1 MSIPGDPHE
10 RDVRT
15 AESRFITLFEQAPIG
30 VSIEDMG
37 GRYLRTNPELQKMLG
52 YSEAELDGL
61 SRFELTP
68 VEGLALYLPQIAEM
82 MGGMRERVDVVLQQ
96 RCKAG
101 NSIWTRLCAA
111 PLTLEAEETGEAQII
126 CMAMDVTPL
135 VEARDSLARRQQ
147 AIAEAQDGI
156 AICDERAC
164 FTFTNRAFADLFGGG
179 PAIALVGR
187 SWYDLYG
194 DLADDVRLMVVRG
207 VAKGGTWQGELEPV
221 LDGQKRVHELSVTG
235 MPDGGLVIVAR
246 DVTER
251 RRVEEERARLREQIL
266 QTQKLDAVGRM
277 ASGVAHDFNN
287 LIAAINNYS
296 EMVLEDLPP
305 DHPSRNY
312 VERIRLAGR
321 KGQGLVR
328 QILGLSRQQPGERTP
343 VAIADLMSD
352 AVATA
357 EASLGDGVR
366 FEQQGP
372 EAGAVVL
379 GSALQLEQVVV
390 NLLVNA
396 VHASEK
402 TRADGAATIRVDL
415 RAGFFDEAALAQL
428 GAPFGLDAA
437 DRHILQPSPGRTE
450 LWLGK
455 LAPATSY
462 VAVTVADSGSGM
474 PRDVVERM
482 FDPFF
487 STKAVGKGSGI
498 GLASVLGIILAHEG
512 GLHVAT
518 EPGVGTSIDVFLPLE
533 GGGAGGSSAQP
544 AAADVVPEV
553 AAGPRECILVVDDDP
568 DVGKATCTILSKLS
582 YGAEHLA
589 SPEEALEALA
599 ATPGR
604 WELVITDEAM
614 PGLSGIEF
622 ARALKARGV
631 TIPVI
636 LCSGHAL
643 AINTAEAYEA
653 GIAAMIDKPLV
664 PRKLARVVRRALDE
678 ATRSA

>member
-1 MSIPGDPHE
+1 MSVPGDPHE
-10 RDVRT
+10 RDFRT

-52 YSEAELDGL
+52 YSAAELDGL

-96 RCKAG
+96 RCKDG
-101 NSIWTRLCAA
+101 SSIWTRLCAA

-126 CMAMDVTPL
+126 CMAMDVTAL

-164 FTFTNRAFADLFGGG
+164 FTFTNRAFADLFGGEA
-179 PAIALVGR
+179 PQALVGR

-194 DLADDVRLMVVRG
+194 DMADDVRLTVVRG

-221 LDGQKRVHELSVTG
+221 LAGQKRVHELSVTG
-235 MPDGGLVIVAR
+235 MPDGGLVIVLR

-251 RRVEEERARLREQIL
+251 RRVEEERLRLREQIL
-266 QTQKLDAVGRM
+266 KTQKLDAVGRM

-328 QILGLSRQQPGERTP
+328 QILGLSRQQPGERAP
-343 VAIADLMSD
+343 VAVVDLMSD

-357 EASLGDGVR
+357 EASLGDGVV
-366 FEQQGP
+366 FAQQCAEP
-372 EAGAVVL
+372 GAVVL

-390 NLLVNA
+390 NLLINA

-402 TRADGAATIRVDL
+402 ARADGAAKIRVEL
-415 RAGFFDEAALAQL
+415 RAGLVDEAALATL
-428 GAPFGLDAA
+428 GAPFGLNAA
-437 DRHILQPSPGRTE
+437 DRHIVQSAPGRTE
-450 LWLGK
+450 LWLGR
-455 LAPATSY
+455 LEPAAPY
-462 VAVTVADSGSGM
+462 VILTVADTGSGM

-518 EPGVGTSIDVFLPLE
+518 EPGVGTAIDVFLPLE
-533 GGGAGGSSAQP
+533 RADAAGP
-544 AAADVVPEV
+544 AASRTRPETEA
-553 AAGPRECILVVDDDP
+553 AAGPRECILVVDDDL
-568 DVGKATCTILSKLS
+568 DVGKATCTILSRLS
-582 YGAEHLA
+582 YGADHLA
-589 SPEEALEALA
+589 SPEAALAALA

-604 WELVITDEAM
+604 WGLVITDEAM

-622 ARALKARGV
+622 ARALKARG
-631 TIPVI
+631 IALPVI

-653 GIAAMIDKPLV
+653 GISAMIDKPLV

-678 ATRSA
+678 STRGS